1 MRFTIECDGLTHKE
15 GQQIIEYLLSIREL
29 DGIEM
34 RFSIKASTGPVM
46 SIAPFEI
53 WANIAKAAAW
63 GAGLKLGQ
71 KVSEELYK
79 QLAEEIV
86 KRLVAWMKAKMTNKS
101 TVPVVVKL
109 YGPDGELINDI
120 ESTR

>member
-29 DGIEM
+29 EGVEM
-34 RFSIKASTGPVM
+34 RFSIYAAAGPVM
-46 SIAPFEI
+46 SMVPFEI

-63 GAGLKLGQ
+63 GFGLKAGQ
-71 KVSEELYK
+71 KISEELYK

-86 KRLVAWMKAKMTNKS
+86 N
-101 TVPVVVKL
+101 
-109 YGPDGELINDI
+109 
-120 ESTR
+120 